1 VLQKRSKYTM
11 ANLKEVRGRI
21 VSVKSTQQITKAM
34 KMVAAAKLRRAQNRM
49 MQMRPYAQKLSQILQ
64 NVTASLVGDDFESE
78 YSQVRPE
85 EKILIVTITSD
96 KGLCGAF
103 NTYVL
108 RGMQTLINKNY
119 SRQNSLG
126 NVTVMPIGKRA
137 LDYVK
142 RRNLKSITDYSNIF
156 SQKEITFDYVRQAAE
171 YAMDEFVKGNYDK
184 IEIVYNEFKNV
195 ATQIVRVEQFLPIAP
210 PTEKVEEKAST
221 KPSILKK
228 EEFSASVDYVFE
240 PDKKEILAD
249 LIPQSLKT
257 QFYSKILES
266 NAAEQGARMTAMDK
280 ATENAGELLKELRLS
295 YNRARQANI
304 TKEILEIVG
313 GAEALEQS

>member
-1 VLQKRSKYTM
+1 M

-78 YSQVRPE
+78 YSQVRAE
-85 EKILIVTITSD
+85 EKILIVAITSD

-108 RGMQTLINKNY
+108 RAAQTLVTKNY

-137 LDYVK
+137 LDYF
-142 RRNLKSITDYSNIF
+142 RRRAMKSENSYAQVF
-156 SQKEITFDYVRQAAE
+156 SQKEITFDYVRHAAE

-184 IEIVYNEFKNV
+184 VEIVYNEFKNV

-210 PTEKVEEKAST
+210 PTANAEEKAST
-221 KPSILKK
+221 KAPSSDTFTKK
-228 EEFSASVDYVFE
+228 EEFSKNVDYIFE

-280 ATENAGELLKELRLS
+280 ATENAGELLKELKLS

-313 GAEALEQS
+313 GAEALEQK